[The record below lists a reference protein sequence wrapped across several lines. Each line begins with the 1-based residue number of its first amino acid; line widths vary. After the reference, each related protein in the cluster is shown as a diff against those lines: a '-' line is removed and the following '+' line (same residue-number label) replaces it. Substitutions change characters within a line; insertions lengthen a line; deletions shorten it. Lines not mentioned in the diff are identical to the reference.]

1 MVQGGLVMKKW
12 KRQLSDYLD
21 RIKFLRIFAI
31 TLLMAGAV
39 IGFWFL
45 YYGGYLTGNFD
56 SPDKDKAKEIQPF
69 ITGLVVPFLT
79 LGSTLLV
86 FDNLRAATKQN
97 FSNNFLKLIDQHHK
111 LVDSISTDVPGISTE
126 ESPSKGRAF
135 FDDLAYRIVIDYT
148 WLSPGEHIY
157 DNLPIKPSTDIEVGD
172 STGEE
177 KLVKIYDY
185 YFHVYQS
192 DLGHYFRNLYNIIR
206 YAERSVS
213 KKIQRQHV
221 KMLRAQLSNYEI
233 LLLAYNALHEYGAKF
248 HRLIEK
254 FELLK
259 NLNTEERLPANW
271 EKRIVDLQI
280 LKDNYPHFKKHH
292 S

>member
-1 MVQGGLVMKKW
+1 MF
-12 KRQLSDYLD
+12 
-21 RIKFLRIFAI
+21 RILAI
-31 TLLMAGAV
+31 SLLITGALLAL
-39 IGFWFL
+39 WFL
-45 YYGGYLTGNFD
+45 NYGGYLTGDFM
-56 SPDKDKAKEIQPF
+56 SPDGEKAKEIHPF
-69 ITGLVVPFLT
+69 FTGLVVPLLT

-86 FDNLRAATKQN
+86 FENLRNTSRQN
-97 FSNNFLKLIDQHHK
+97 FSNNFLKLVDQHHK
-111 LVDSISTDVPGISTE
+111 LVDNISTDVLDISTE
-126 ESPSKGRAF
+126 DKPSKGRAF

-148 WLSPGEHIY
+148 WLMPGAPVG
-157 DNLPIKPSTDIEVGD
+157 DNLPIKPNTDIEAGD
-172 STGEE
+172 STGKE
-177 KLVKIYDY
+177 KLIIIYDY

-213 KKIQRQHV
+213 KKVQRQHV

-233 LLLAYNALHEYGAKF
+233 LLLAYNGLHEYGEKF

-259 NLNTEERLPANW
+259 NLNTEKSLPANW

-280 LKDNYPHFKKHH
+280 LKDSYPHFKKYHP
-292 S
+292 

>member
-1 MVQGGLVMKKW
+1 MN
-12 KRQLSDYLD
+12 
-21 RIKFLRIFAI
+21 IA
-31 TLLMAGAV
+31 T
-39 IGFWFL
+39 
-45 YYGGYLTGNFD
+45 
-56 SPDKDKAKEIQPF
+56 KEIQPF

-97 FSNNFLKLIDQHHK
+97 FSNNFLKLVDQHHK
-111 LVDSISTDVPGISTE
+111 LVDNVSTNVLDISTE
-126 ESPSKGRAF
+126 DKPSKGRAF
-135 FDDLAYRIVIDYT
+135 FDDIAYRITIDYN
-148 WLSPGEHIY
+148 WLPV
-157 DNLPIKPSTDIEVGD
+157 NSTTVNGLSINPNSDIEVGE
-172 STGEE
+172 STGKE
-177 KLVKIYDY
+177 KLIKIYDY
-185 YFHVYQS
+185 YFHLYQS

-213 KKIQRQHV
+213 KKAQHQHV

-233 LLLAYNALHEYGAKF
+233 LLLAYNGLHEYGEKF

-259 NLNTEERLPANW
+259 NLNTEEGLPANW

-280 LKDNYPHFKKHH
+280 LKNNYPHFKKHH